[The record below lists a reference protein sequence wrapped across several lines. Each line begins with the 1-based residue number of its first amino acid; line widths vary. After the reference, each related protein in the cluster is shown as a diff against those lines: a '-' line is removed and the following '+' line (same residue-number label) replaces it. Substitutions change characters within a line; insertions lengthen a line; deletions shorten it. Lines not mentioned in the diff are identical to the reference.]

1 MRNYYYFVATLP
13 WVTYG
18 DAPPKSSAE
27 FREECAAHLAPGDAA
42 LLQYCTY
49 HYGAHDAV
57 AAIAENAQATGSA
70 FIDALLA
77 RERTLLLNLAH
88 LRAARLKRQL
98 PGEPPRD
105 ASDAEAAA
113 KAAFEMGDPL
123 EAEVF
128 LDRGRWDAIDAL
140 VGIDLFGVNMVYAY
154 LLKLQL
160 LERRQR
166 FDTEKGFAGYKGLYD
181 TILDEYNASSGGGA

>member
-1 MRNYYYFVATLP
+1 MHSYYYFVATLP
-13 WVTYG
+13 WVSYG
-18 DAPPKSSAE
+18 DAPPKSSEE

-49 HYGAHDAV
+49 N
-57 AAIAENAQATGSA
+57 AAAATGNARATGSA
-70 FIDALLA
+70 FLDALLA

-98 PGEPPRD
+98 PGEPPRGT
-105 ASDAEAAA
+105 SDAEAAA

-140 VGIDLFGVNMVYAY
+140 VGLDSFSVNNVYAY
-154 LLKLQL
+154 LMKLQL

-166 FDTEKGFAGYKGLYD
+166 FDAEKGFAGYKGLYD
-181 TILDEYNASSGGGA
+181 TIMNEYNAGSGGGA

>member
-1 MRNYYYFVATLP
+1 LP

-18 DAPPKSSAE
+18 DAPPKSSGA

-49 HYGAHDAV
+49 NVAV
-57 AAIAENAQATGSA
+57 AMGNAQATGSA

-140 VGIDLFGVNMVYAY
+140 AGIDLFSVNMVYAY

>member
-13 WVTYG
+13 SVTYG
-18 DAPPKSSAE
+18 DAPPKSSKE
-27 FREECAAHLAPGDAA
+27 FREECAYHLAPRDAA
-42 LLQYCTY
+42 LLRYCCY
-49 HYGAHDAV
+49 DAAVTV
-57 AAIAENAQATGSA
+57 AARSTGSA
-70 FIDALLA
+70 FLDALLA

-88 LRAARLKRQL
+88 LRAARLKRSL
-98 PGEPPRD
+98 PEEPPHD
-105 ASDAEAAA
+105 ASGAETVA
-113 KAAFEMGDPL
+113 KTAFEMDDPL

-140 VGIDLFGVNMVYAY
+140 AGLDLFSVNMVYAY

-166 FDTEKGFAGYKGLYD
+166 FDTERGFAGYKELYD
-181 TILDEYNASSGGGA
+181 TILDEYNEGSEGGA